1 MKKSIKN
8 SIRFFVLSMVVIVF
22 ITTIILSRSIIDIEN
37 IFALSNMIIL
47 ICFLIIA
54 LVICTTISNLIT
66 FPLKKIE
73 KSMKNVSEGKIIDTK
88 YLKDYSKYEEL
99 KELIGS
105 YTLMMELIKKNNFD
119 LNSQQSKTEIILE
132 HMADGVIAF
141 SISKQVVHMNKSAM
155 RLLAINNTYD
165 TFDKII
171 SKLNITLDFDKIMY
185 LPNYKSIEAKITVFE
200 NTLNIVFVPFFS
212 DRLSPMGVIMV
223 IRNITET
230 VKLDNLRK
238 EFVANVSH
246 ELKTPLTSI
255 KGYSE
260 TMMNGDLTYQEIS
273 RFSKVI
279 NQEAN
284 RMDRLVADLLQLSRF
299 DYKKVSWKKMMF
311 SVVELAQGV
320 CEKMKYSAQEK
331 NHKLECIITAQPPNV
346 YADRD
351 AIEQVIMNVVSN
363 SIKYT
368 PENGNIVVYVGTVN
382 NNAYIKVI
390 DNGIGI
396 PSSDLNRIFERF
408 YRVDKARSRK
418 MGGTGLGLSIVKEI
432 IDGNNGTI
440 NIKSEVNKGT
450 EVIITLPTKI
460 KQANIKGGN

>member
-1 MKKSIKN
+1 MKMSIKTCM
-8 SIRFFVLSMVVIVF
+8 ILGFVSVVVIVF
-22 ITTIILSRSIIDIEN
+22 ITTLLLSSQVLDTKN
-37 IFALSNMIIL
+37 IFSVSNILVLCIFIVFSLILAVII
-47 ICFLIIA
+47 
-54 LVICTTISNLIT
+54 SRLIT

-73 KSMKNVSEGKIIDTK
+73 KSMRTVASGKIVDVKHLKNINKFSEIEETID
-88 YLKDYSKYEEL
+88 
-99 KELIGS
+99 S
-105 YTLMMELIKKNNFD
+105 YNGMMEMIKKNNFD

-141 SISKQVVHMNKSAM
+141 SITRQVVHMNKSAQ
-155 RLLAINNTYD
+155 RLLKIDNSYD

-171 SKLNITLDFDKIMY
+171 KKLESDLDFDKIMY
-185 LPNYKSIEAKITVFE
+185 LPNYKSIDMKTVVDD
-200 NTLNIVFVPFFS
+200 NALNIIFIPFFS
-212 DRLSPMGVIMV
+212 NRLTPMGVIMIV
-223 IRNITET
+223 RNITEN
-230 VKLDNLRK
+230 VKLDDMRK

-260 TMMNGDLTYQEIS
+260 TIMNGDLTYQEII

-284 RMDRLVADLLQLSRF
+284 RMGRLVADLLQLSRF

-311 SVVELAQGV
+311 AIDEMAQNV
-320 CEKMKYSAQEK
+320 CEKMQLSAKEK
-331 NHKLECIITAQPPNV
+331 NHTLECVVNVKPPHV

-351 AIEQVIMNVVSN
+351 SIEQVLVNIISN

-368 PENGNIVVYVGTVN
+368 PEGGIIRVYVGSIN
-382 NNAYIKVI
+382 KDNAYVKII

-396 PSSDLNRIFERF
+396 PQKDLSRIFERF

-440 NIKSEVNKGT
+440 NIRSEVNQGT
-450 EVIITLPTKI
+450 EVSITLPTK
-460 KQANIKGGN
+460 

>member
-1 MKKSIKN
+1 MKMSIKTCM
-8 SIRFFVLSMVVIVF
+8 ILGFVSVVVIVF
-22 ITTIILSRSIIDIEN
+22 ITTLLLSSQVLDTKN
-37 IFALSNMIIL
+37 IFSVSNIL
-47 ICFLIIA
+47 VLCIFIVFSLILALII
-54 LVICTTISNLIT
+54 SRLIT

-73 KSMKNVSEGKIIDTK
+73 KSMRTVASGKIVDVKHLKNINKFSEIEETID
-88 YLKDYSKYEEL
+88 
-99 KELIGS
+99 S
-105 YTLMMELIKKNNFD
+105 YNGMMEMIKKNNFD

-141 SISKQVVHMNKSAM
+141 SITRQVVHMNKSAQ
-155 RLLAINNTYD
+155 RLLKIDNSYD

-171 SKLNITLDFDKIMY
+171 KKLESDLDFDKIMY
-185 LPNYKSIEAKITVFE
+185 LPNYKSIDMKTVVDD
-200 NTLNIVFVPFFS
+200 NALNIIFIPFFS
-212 DRLSPMGVIMV
+212 NRLTPMGVIMIV
-223 IRNITET
+223 RNITEN
-230 VKLDNLRK
+230 VKLDDMRK

-260 TMMNGDLTYQEIS
+260 TIMNGDLTYQEII

-284 RMDRLVADLLQLSRF
+284 RMGRLVADLLQLSRF

-311 SVVELAQGV
+311 AIDEMAQNV
-320 CEKMKYSAQEK
+320 CEKMQLSAKEK
-331 NHKLECIITAQPPNV
+331 NHTLECVVNVKPPHV

-351 AIEQVIMNVVSN
+351 SIEQVLVNIISN

-368 PENGNIVVYVGTVN
+368 PEGGIIRVYVGSIN
-382 NNAYIKVI
+382 KDNAYVKII

-396 PSSDLNRIFERF
+396 PQKDLSRIFERF

-418 MGGTGLGLSIVKEI
+418 MGGTGRGLTNVKEI

-440 NIKSEVNKGT
+440 NIRSEVNQGT
-450 EVIITLPTKI
+450 EVSITLPTK
-460 KQANIKGGN
+460 

>member
-8 SIRFFVLSMVVIVF
+8 SIRFFSIVLVVIVY
-22 ITTIILSRSIIDIEN
+22 ITTLILSSNITDIKTFLSVSNIIVLF
-37 IFALSNMIIL
+37 IFLLIAFLSGTI
-47 ICFLIIA
+47 
-54 LVICTTISNLIT
+54 ISNLIT
-66 FPLKKIE
+66 FPIKKIE
-73 KSMKNVSEGKIIDTK
+73 KGMKSVSEGKIIDTRH
-88 YLKDYSKYEEL
+88 LKDYANFSEL
-99 KELIGS
+99 DELVDS

-141 SISKQVVHMNKSAM
+141 SISRQVVHMNKSAM
-155 RLLAINNTYD
+155 RLLGIGKQED
-165 TFDKII
+165 TFEKII
-171 SKLNITLDFDKIMY
+171 NKLNIKLDFDKIMY
-185 LPNYKSIEAKITVFE
+185 LPNYKTIEAKITIAE
-200 NTLNIVFVPFFS
+200 NNLNIVFVPFFS

-223 IRNITET
+223 IRNITES
-230 VKLDNLRK
+230 VKLDNMRK

-260 TMMNGDLTYQEIS
+260 TIMNGDLTYQEIA

-311 SVVELAQGV
+311 SIVDVAKGV
-320 CEKMKYSAQEK
+320 CEKMKYAAKEK
-331 NHKLECIITAQPPNV
+331 NHKLECIVTVEPPNV

-351 AIEQVIMNVVSN
+351 AIEQVIMNIVSN

-368 PENGNIVVYVGTVN
+368 KDGGTITVYVGSIN
-382 NNAYIKVI
+382 NNVYIKVI

-396 PSSDLNRIFERF
+396 PPQDLNRIFERF

-440 NIKSEVNKGT
+440 DIKSEVNKGT

-460 KQANIKGGN
+460 KN

>member
-1 MKKSIKN
+1 MKMSIKTCM
-8 SIRFFVLSMVVIVF
+8 ILGFVSVVVIVF
-22 ITTIILSRSIIDIEN
+22 ITTLLLSSQVLDTKN
-37 IFALSNMIIL
+37 IFSVSNIL
-47 ICFLIIA
+47 VLCIFIVFSLILALII
-54 LVICTTISNLIT
+54 SRLIT

-73 KSMKNVSEGKIIDTK
+73 KSMRTVASGKIVDVKHLKNINKFSEIEETID
-88 YLKDYSKYEEL
+88 
-99 KELIGS
+99 S
-105 YTLMMELIKKNNFD
+105 YNGMMEMIKKNNFD

-141 SISKQVVHMNKSAM
+141 SITRQVVHMNKSAQ
-155 RLLAINNTYD
+155 RLLKIDNSYD

-171 SKLNITLDFDKIMY
+171 KKLESDLDFDKIMY
-185 LPNYKSIEAKITVFE
+185 LPNYKSIDMKTVVDD
-200 NTLNIVFVPFFS
+200 NALNIIFIPFFS
-212 DRLSPMGVIMV
+212 NRLTPMGVIMIV
-223 IRNITET
+223 RNITEN
-230 VKLDNLRK
+230 VKLDDMRK

-260 TMMNGDLTYQEIS
+260 TIMNGDLTYQEII

-284 RMDRLVADLLQLSRF
+284 RMGRLVADILQLSRF

-311 SVVELAQGV
+311 AIDEMAQNV
-320 CEKMKYSAQEK
+320 CEKMQLSAKEK
-331 NHKLECIITAQPPNV
+331 NHTLECVVNVKPPHV

-351 AIEQVIMNVVSN
+351 SIEQVLVNIISN

-368 PENGNIVVYVGTVN
+368 PEGGIIRVYVGSIN
-382 NNAYIKVI
+382 KDNAYVKII

-396 PSSDLNRIFERF
+396 PQKDLSRIFERF

-440 NIKSEVNKGT
+440 NIRSEVNQGT
-450 EVIITLPTKI
+450 EVSITLPTK
-460 KQANIKGGN
+460 

>member
-8 SIRFFVLSMVVIVF
+8 SIRFFSMIMVVIVF
-22 ITTIILSRSIIDIEN
+22 ITTIILSSKVIDINN
-37 IFALSNMIIL
+37 IFALSNVIVLFILLVITFIFATIIANMII
-47 ICFLIIA
+47 
-54 LVICTTISNLIT
+54 
-66 FPLKKIE
+66 FPLKKMDKGM
-73 KSMKNVSEGKIIDTK
+73 KSVSTGKFIDTK
-88 YLKDYSKYEEL
+88 HL
-99 KELIGS
+99 KEYASFSEIDDLVTS
-105 YTLMMELIKKNNFD
+105 YTSMMELIKKNNFD
-119 LNSQQSKTEIILE
+119 LNSQKSKTEIILE

-155 RLLAINNTYD
+155 RLLGIEKEED
-165 TFDKII
+165 TFDKITK
-171 SKLNITLDFDKIMY
+171 KLNIKLDFDKIMY
-185 LPNYKSIEAKITVFE
+185 LPNYKSIETKLTIAE
-200 NTLNIVFVPFFS
+200 NALNIVFVPFFS
-212 DRLSPMGVIMV
+212 DKLSPMGVIMV
-223 IRNITET
+223 IRNITES
-230 VKLDNLRK
+230 VKLDNMRK

-260 TMMNGDLTYQEIS
+260 TIMNGDLTYQEIA

-311 SVVELAQGV
+311 SIVDVAQGV
-320 CEKMKYSAQEK
+320 CEKMKYSAKEK
-331 NHKLECIITAQPPNV
+331 NHKLECIVTVEPPNV

-351 AIEQVIMNVVSN
+351 AIEQVIMNIVSN

-368 PENGNIVVYVGTVN
+368 PEGGTITVYVGAINGSV
-382 NNAYIKVI
+382 YVKVI

-396 PSSDLNRIFERF
+396 PPQDLNRIFERF

-418 MGGTGLGLSIVKEI
+418 MGGTGLGLSIVKEM
-432 IDGNNGTI
+432 IDGNDGTI
-440 NIKSEVNKGT
+440 DIKSEVNKGT

-460 KQANIKGGN
+460 KAQ

>member
-1 MKKSIKN
+1 MKKSIKT
-8 SIRFFVLSMVVIVF
+8 SIRLLSMIMVVIAF
-22 ITTIILSRSIIDIEN
+22 ITTIILSINFVDNNN
-37 IFALSNMIIL
+37 IFSVTNIIVL
-47 ICFLIIA
+47 CVLLFIAFIAGTINANLII
-54 LVICTTISNLIT
+54 
-66 FPLKKIE
+66 FPLKKME
-73 KSMKNVSEGKIIDTK
+73 KGMKSVSEGKFVDTK
-88 YLKDYSKYEEL
+88 HLKDYTSLAEI
-99 KELIGS
+99 KELIES
-105 YTLMMELIKKNNFD
+105 YTSMMELIKKNSFD

-132 HMADGVIAF
+132 HMADGVVAF

-155 RLLAINNTYD
+155 RLLNIEKSYD
-165 TFDKII
+165 TFDKITN
-171 SKLNITLDFDKIMY
+171 KLNIELDFDKIMY
-185 LPNYKSIEAKITVFE
+185 LPNYKSIETKVTVGE
-200 NTLNIVFVPFFS
+200 NALNIVFVPFFS

-223 IRNITET
+223 IRNITES
-230 VKLDNLRK
+230 VKLDNMRK

-260 TMMNGDLTYQEIS
+260 TMMTGDLTFAEIT
-273 RFSKVI
+273 RFAKVI

-311 SVVELAQGV
+311 SIVDLAQSV
-320 CEKMKYSAQEK
+320 CEKMQYAAKEK
-331 NHKLECIITAQPPNV
+331 NHHLECIVTVEPPNV

-351 AIEQVIMNVVSN
+351 AIEQVIMNIVSN

-368 PENGNIVVYVGTVN
+368 QEGGTITVYVGSINGSV
-382 NNAYIKVI
+382 YIKVI

-396 PSSDLNRIFERF
+396 PPQDLNRIFERF

-432 IDGNNGTI
+432 IDGNDGTI
-440 NIKSEVNKGT
+440 DIRSEVNKGT
-450 EVIITLPTKI
+450 EVVITLPTKV
-460 KQANIKGGN
+460 KA

>member
-1 MKKSIKN
+1 MKMSIKTCM
-8 SIRFFVLSMVVIVF
+8 ILGFVSVVVIVF
-22 ITTIILSRSIIDIEN
+22 ITTLLLSSQVLDTKN
-37 IFALSNMIIL
+37 IFSVSNIL
-47 ICFLIIA
+47 VLCIFIVFSLILALII
-54 LVICTTISNLIT
+54 SRLIT

-73 KSMKNVSEGKIIDTK
+73 KSMRMVASGKIVDVKHLKNINKFSEIEETID
-88 YLKDYSKYEEL
+88 
-99 KELIGS
+99 S
-105 YTLMMELIKKNNFD
+105 YNGMMEMIKKNNFD

-141 SISKQVVHMNKSAM
+141 SITRQVVHMNKSAQ
-155 RLLAINNTYD
+155 RLLKIDNSYD

-171 SKLNITLDFDKIMY
+171 KKLESDLDFDKIMY
-185 LPNYKSIEAKITVFE
+185 LPNYKSIDMKTVVDD
-200 NTLNIVFVPFFS
+200 NALNIIFIPFFS
-212 DRLSPMGVIMV
+212 NRLTPMGVIMIV
-223 IRNITET
+223 RNITEN
-230 VKLDNLRK
+230 VKLDDMRK

-260 TMMNGDLTYQEIS
+260 TIMNGDLTYQEII

-284 RMDRLVADLLQLSRF
+284 RMGRLVADLLQLSRF

-311 SVVELAQGV
+311 AIDEMAQNV
-320 CEKMKYSAQEK
+320 CEKMQLSAKEK
-331 NHKLECIITAQPPNV
+331 NHTLECVVNVKPPHV

-351 AIEQVIMNVVSN
+351 SIEQVLVNIISN

-368 PENGNIVVYVGTVN
+368 PEGGIIRVYVGSIN
-382 NNAYIKVI
+382 KDNAYVKII

-396 PSSDLNRIFERF
+396 PQKDLSRIFERF

-440 NIKSEVNKGT
+440 NIRSEVNQGT
-450 EVIITLPTKI
+450 EVSITLPTK
-460 KQANIKGGN
+460 

>member
-1 MKKSIKN
+1 MKMSIKTCM
-8 SIRFFVLSMVVIVF
+8 ILGFVSVVVIVF
-22 ITTIILSRSIIDIEN
+22 ITTLLLSSQVLDTKN
-37 IFALSNMIIL
+37 IFSISNIL
-47 ICFLIIA
+47 VLCIFIVFSLILALII
-54 LVICTTISNLIT
+54 SRLIT

-73 KSMKNVSEGKIIDTK
+73 KSMRTVASGKIVDVKHLKNINKFSEIEETID
-88 YLKDYSKYEEL
+88 
-99 KELIGS
+99 S
-105 YTLMMELIKKNNFD
+105 YNGMMEMIKKNNFD

-141 SISKQVVHMNKSAM
+141 SITRQVVHMNKSAQ
-155 RLLAINNTYD
+155 RLLKIDNSYD

-171 SKLNITLDFDKIMY
+171 KKLESDLDFDKIMY
-185 LPNYKSIEAKITVFE
+185 LPNYKSIDMKTVVDD
-200 NTLNIVFVPFFS
+200 NALNIIFIPFFS
-212 DRLSPMGVIMV
+212 NRLTPMGVIMIV
-223 IRNITET
+223 RNITEN
-230 VKLDNLRK
+230 VKLDDMRK

-260 TMMNGDLTYQEIS
+260 TIMNGDLTYQEII

-284 RMDRLVADLLQLSRF
+284 RMGRLVADLLQLSRF

-311 SVVELAQGV
+311 AIDEMAQNV
-320 CEKMKYSAQEK
+320 CEKMQLSAKEK
-331 NHKLECIITAQPPNV
+331 NHTLECVVNVKPPHV

-351 AIEQVIMNVVSN
+351 SIEQVLVNIISN

-368 PENGNIVVYVGTVN
+368 PEGGIIRVYVGSIN
-382 NNAYIKVI
+382 KDNAYVKII

-396 PSSDLNRIFERF
+396 PQKDLSRIFERF

-440 NIKSEVNKGT
+440 NIRSEVNQGT
-450 EVIITLPTKI
+450 EVSITLPTK
-460 KQANIKGGN
+460 

>member
-1 MKKSIKN
+1 MKMSIKTCM
-8 SIRFFVLSMVVIVF
+8 ILGFVSVVVIVF
-22 ITTIILSRSIIDIEN
+22 ITTLLLSSQVLDRKN
-37 IFALSNMIIL
+37 IFSVSNIL
-47 ICFLIIA
+47 VLCIFIVFSLILALII
-54 LVICTTISNLIT
+54 SRLIT

-73 KSMKNVSEGKIIDTK
+73 KSMRTVASGKIVDVKHLKNINKFSEIEETID
-88 YLKDYSKYEEL
+88 
-99 KELIGS
+99 S
-105 YTLMMELIKKNNFD
+105 YNGMMEMIKKNNFD

-141 SISKQVVHMNKSAM
+141 SITRQVVHMNKSAQ
-155 RLLAINNTYD
+155 RLLKIDNSYD

-171 SKLNITLDFDKIMY
+171 KKLESDLDFDKIMY
-185 LPNYKSIEAKITVFE
+185 LPNYKSIDMKTVVDD
-200 NTLNIVFVPFFS
+200 NALNIIFIPFFS
-212 DRLSPMGVIMV
+212 NRLTPMGVIMIV
-223 IRNITET
+223 RNITEN
-230 VKLDNLRK
+230 VKLDDMRK

-260 TMMNGDLTYQEIS
+260 TIMNGDLTYQEII

-284 RMDRLVADLLQLSRF
+284 RMGRLVADLLQLSRF

-311 SVVELAQGV
+311 AIDEMAQNV
-320 CEKMKYSAQEK
+320 CEKMQLSAKEK
-331 NHKLECIITAQPPNV
+331 NHTLECVVNVKPPHV

-351 AIEQVIMNVVSN
+351 SIEQVLVNIISN

-368 PENGNIVVYVGTVN
+368 PEGGIIRVYVGSIN
-382 NNAYIKVI
+382 KDNAYVKII

-396 PSSDLNRIFERF
+396 PQKDLSRIFERF

-440 NIKSEVNKGT
+440 NIRSEVNQGT
-450 EVIITLPTKI
+450 EVSITLPTK
-460 KQANIKGGN
+460 

>member
-1 MKKSIKN
+1 MKMSIKTCM
-8 SIRFFVLSMVVIVF
+8 ILGFVSVVVIVF
-22 ITTIILSRSIIDIEN
+22 ITTLLLSSQVLDTKN
-37 IFALSNMIIL
+37 IFSVSNLLVLCIFIVFSLIL
-47 ICFLIIA
+47 ALII
-54 LVICTTISNLIT
+54 SRLIT

-73 KSMKNVSEGKIIDTK
+73 KSMRTVASGKIVDVKHLKNINKFSEIEETID
-88 YLKDYSKYEEL
+88 
-99 KELIGS
+99 S
-105 YTLMMELIKKNNFD
+105 YNGMMEMIKKNNFD

-141 SISKQVVHMNKSAM
+141 SITRQVVHMNKSAQ
-155 RLLAINNTYD
+155 RLLKIDNSYD

-171 SKLNITLDFDKIMY
+171 KKLESDLDFDKIMY
-185 LPNYKSIEAKITVFE
+185 LPNYKSIDMKTVVDD
-200 NTLNIVFVPFFS
+200 NALNIIFIPFFS
-212 DRLSPMGVIMV
+212 NRLTPMGVIMIV
-223 IRNITET
+223 RNITEN
-230 VKLDNLRK
+230 VKLDDMRK

-260 TMMNGDLTYQEIS
+260 TIMNGDLTYQEII

-284 RMDRLVADLLQLSRF
+284 RMGRLVADLLQLSRF

-311 SVVELAQGV
+311 AIDEMAQNV
-320 CEKMKYSAQEK
+320 CEKMQLSAKEK
-331 NHKLECIITAQPPNV
+331 NHTLECVVNVKPPHV

-351 AIEQVIMNVVSN
+351 SIEQVLVNIISN

-368 PENGNIVVYVGTVN
+368 PEGGIIRVYVGSIN
-382 NNAYIKVI
+382 KDNAYVKII

-396 PSSDLNRIFERF
+396 PQKDLSRIFERF

-440 NIKSEVNKGT
+440 NIRSEVNQGT
-450 EVIITLPTKI
+450 EVSITLPTK
-460 KQANIKGGN
+460 

>member
-1 MKKSIKN
+1 MMKLSIK
-8 SIRFFVLSMVVIVF
+8 SCITFLVMSVVVIVF
-22 ITTIILSRSIIDIEN
+22 ITTLILSRGIIDSNQVFSIN
-37 IFALSNMIIL
+37 NMITLMIL
-47 ICFLIIA
+47 LLIFLIPT
-54 LVICTTISNLIT
+54 LVIVRLIT
-66 FPLKKIE
+66 FPLKKIDKAMRTVATGRIIE
-73 KSMKNVSEGKIIDTK
+73 PRHLKNTVKLSELNEIV
-88 YLKDYSKYEEL
+88 
-99 KELIGS
+99 GS
-105 YTLMMELIKKNNFD
+105 FSSMMEIIKKNNFD

-132 HMADGVIAF
+132 HMADGVVAF
-141 SISKQVVHMNKSAM
+141 SIAKQVVHMNKSAM
-155 RLLAINNTYD
+155 WLLNINEEDD
-165 TFDKII
+165 TFEKILK
-171 SKLNITLDFDKIMY
+171 KLDIQIEFDKIMY
-185 LPNYKSIEAKITVFE
+185 LPNYKSIEVKVNVGE
-200 NTLNIVFVPFFS
+200 NALNIVFVPFFS
-212 DRLSPMGVIMV
+212 NRLTPMGVIMMV
-223 IRNITET
+223 RNITEN

-260 TMMNGDLTYQEIS
+260 TIANGDLTYQEIV

-284 RMDRLVADLLQLSRF
+284 RMGRLVADLLQLSRF

-311 SVVELAQGV
+311 SIEDMVKNV
-320 CEKMKYSAQEK
+320 CEKMQFSAKEK
-331 NHKLECIITAQPPNV
+331 NHQLECIVTVSPPSV

-351 AIEQVIMNVVSN
+351 AIEQVIINIISN

-368 PENGNIVVYVGTVN
+368 PEGGIIKVYVGSIN
-382 NNAYIKVI
+382 NNAYIKVL

-396 PSSDLNRIFERF
+396 PQKDLNRIFERF

-440 NIKSEVNKGT
+440 DIRSEVNKGT
-450 EVIITLPTKI
+450 EVSITLPTKMKI
-460 KQANIKGGN
+460 N

>member
-1 MKKSIKN
+1 MKMSIKTCM
-8 SIRFFVLSMVVIVF
+8 ILGFVSVVVIVF
-22 ITTIILSRSIIDIEN
+22 ITTLLLSSQVLDTKN
-37 IFALSNMIIL
+37 IFSVSNIL
-47 ICFLIIA
+47 VLCIFIVFSLILALII
-54 LVICTTISNLIT
+54 SRLIT

-73 KSMKNVSEGKIIDTK
+73 KSMRTVASGKIVDVKHLKNINKFSEIEETID
-88 YLKDYSKYEEL
+88 
-99 KELIGS
+99 S
-105 YTLMMELIKKNNFD
+105 YNGMMEMIKKNNFD

-141 SISKQVVHMNKSAM
+141 SITRQVVHMNKSAQ
-155 RLLAINNTYD
+155 RLLKIDNSYD

-171 SKLNITLDFDKIMY
+171 KKLESDLDFDKIMY
-185 LPNYKSIEAKITVFE
+185 LPNYKSIDMKTVVDD
-200 NTLNIVFVPFFS
+200 NALNIIFIPFFS
-212 DRLSPMGVIMV
+212 NRLTPMGVIMIV
-223 IRNITET
+223 RNITEN
-230 VKLDNLRK
+230 VKLDDMRK

-260 TMMNGDLTYQEIS
+260 TIMNGDLTYQEII

-284 RMDRLVADLLQLSRF
+284 RMGRLVADLLQLSRF

-311 SVVELAQGV
+311 AIDEMAQNV
-320 CEKMKYSAQEK
+320 CEKMQLSAKEK
-331 NHKLECIITAQPPNV
+331 NHTLECVVNVKPPHV

-351 AIEQVIMNVVSN
+351 SIEQVLVNIISN

-368 PENGNIVVYVGTVN
+368 PEGGIIRVYVGSIN
-382 NNAYIKVI
+382 KDNAYVKII

-396 PSSDLNRIFERF
+396 PQKDLSRIFERF

-440 NIKSEVNKGT
+440 NIRSEVNQGT
-450 EVIITLPTKI
+450 EVSITLPTK
-460 KQANIKGGN
+460 

>member
-1 MKKSIKN
+1 MKMSIKTCM
-8 SIRFFVLSMVVIVF
+8 ILGFVSVVVIVF
-22 ITTIILSRSIIDIEN
+22 ITTLLLSSQVLDTKN
-37 IFALSNMIIL
+37 IFSVSNIL
-47 ICFLIIA
+47 VLCIFIVFSLILALII
-54 LVICTTISNLIT
+54 SRLIT

-73 KSMKNVSEGKIIDTK
+73 KSMRTVASGKIVDVKHLKNINKFSEIEETID
-88 YLKDYSKYEEL
+88 
-99 KELIGS
+99 S
-105 YTLMMELIKKNNFD
+105 YNGMMEMIKKNNFD

-141 SISKQVVHMNKSAM
+141 SITRQVVHMNKSAQ
-155 RLLAINNTYD
+155 RLLKIDNSYD

-171 SKLNITLDFDKIMY
+171 KKLESDLDFDKIMY
-185 LPNYKSIEAKITVFE
+185 LPNYKSIDMKIVVDD
-200 NTLNIVFVPFFS
+200 NALNIIFIPFFS
-212 DRLSPMGVIMV
+212 NRLTPMGVIMIV
-223 IRNITET
+223 RNITEN
-230 VKLDNLRK
+230 VKLDDMRK

-260 TMMNGDLTYQEIS
+260 TIMNGDLTYQEII

-284 RMDRLVADLLQLSRF
+284 RMGRLVADLLQLSRF

-311 SVVELAQGV
+311 AIDEMAQNV
-320 CEKMKYSAQEK
+320 CEKMQLSAKEK
-331 NHKLECIITAQPPNV
+331 NHTLECVVNVKPPHV

-351 AIEQVIMNVVSN
+351 SIEQVLVNIISN

-368 PENGNIVVYVGTVN
+368 PEGGIIRVYVGSIN
-382 NNAYIKVI
+382 KDNAYVKII

-396 PSSDLNRIFERF
+396 PQKDLSRIFERF

-440 NIKSEVNKGT
+440 NIRSEVNQGT
-450 EVIITLPTKI
+450 EVSITLPTK
-460 KQANIKGGN
+460 

>member
-1 MKKSIKN
+1 MKMSIKTCM
-8 SIRFFVLSMVVIVF
+8 ILGFVSVVVIVF
-22 ITTIILSRSIIDIEN
+22 ITTLLLSSQVLDTKN
-37 IFALSNMIIL
+37 IFSVSNIL
-47 ICFLIIA
+47 VLCIFIVFSLILALII
-54 LVICTTISNLIT
+54 SRLIT

-73 KSMKNVSEGKIIDTK
+73 KSMRTVASGKIVDVKHLKNINKFSEIEETID
-88 YLKDYSKYEEL
+88 
-99 KELIGS
+99 S
-105 YTLMMELIKKNNFD
+105 YNGMMEMIKKNNFD

-141 SISKQVVHMNKSAM
+141 SITRQVVHMNKSAQ
-155 RLLAINNTYD
+155 RLLKIDNSYD

-171 SKLNITLDFDKIMY
+171 KKLESDLDFDKIMY
-185 LPNYKSIEAKITVFE
+185 LPNYKSIDMKTVVDD
-200 NTLNIVFVPFFS
+200 NALNIIFIPFFS
-212 DRLSPMGVIMV
+212 NRLTPRGVIMIV
-223 IRNITET
+223 RNITEN
-230 VKLDNLRK
+230 VKLDDMRK

-260 TMMNGDLTYQEIS
+260 TIMNGDLTYQEII

-284 RMDRLVADLLQLSRF
+284 RMGRLVADLLQLSRF

-311 SVVELAQGV
+311 AIDEMAQNV
-320 CEKMKYSAQEK
+320 CEKMQLSAKEK
-331 NHKLECIITAQPPNV
+331 NHTLECVVNVKPPHV

-351 AIEQVIMNVVSN
+351 SIEQVLVNIISN

-368 PENGNIVVYVGTVN
+368 PEGGIIRVYVGSIN
-382 NNAYIKVI
+382 KDNAYVKII

-396 PSSDLNRIFERF
+396 PQKDLSRIFERF

-440 NIKSEVNKGT
+440 NIRSEVNQGT
-450 EVIITLPTKI
+450 EVSITLPTK
-460 KQANIKGGN
+460 

>member
-1 MKKSIKN
+1 MKKSLKN
-8 SIRFFVLSMVVIVF
+8 SMRILCMGLVVIVY
-22 ITTIILSRSIIDIEN
+22 ITTLILSISIIDTQN
-37 IFALSNMIIL
+37 IFSVTNLIVLLIYIL
-47 ICFLIIA
+47 IA
-54 LVICTTISNLIT
+54 LLVGTIVSNLIT
-66 FPLKKIE
+66 FPIKKIE
-73 KSMKNVSEGKIIDTK
+73 KGMKSVSEGKIIDPK
-88 YLKDYSKYEEL
+88 YLKEYTNFTEV
-99 KELIGS
+99 KELVDS

-141 SISKQVVHMNKSAM
+141 SISRQVVHMNKSAM
-155 RLLAINNTYD
+155 RLLGIEKLDD
-165 TFDKII
+165 TFEKII
-171 SKLNITLDFDKIMY
+171 RKLKIDLDFDKIMY
-185 LPNYKSIEAKITVFE
+185 LPNYKTIETKITIAD
-200 NTLNIVFVPFFS
+200 NALNIVFVPFFS

-223 IRNITET
+223 IRNITES
-230 VKLDNLRK
+230 VRLDNMRK

-260 TMMNGDLTYQEIS
+260 TIMNGDLTYQEIS
-273 RFSKVI
+273 KFSKVI

-311 SVVELAQGV
+311 SIVELSQGV
-320 CEKMKYSAQEK
+320 CEKMKYAAKEK
-331 NHKLECIITAQPPNV
+331 NHNLECIVTVEPPNV

-351 AIEQVIMNVVSN
+351 AIEQVIMNIVSN

-368 PENGNIVVYVGTVN
+368 PEGGTITVYVGSINSNV
-382 NNAYIKVI
+382 YIKVI

-396 PSSDLNRIFERF
+396 PQADLNRIFERF

-440 NIKSEVNKGT
+440 DIKSEVNKGT
-450 EVIITLPTKI
+450 EVIITLPTKEKI
-460 KQANIKGGN
+460 N

>member
-8 SIRFFVLSMVVIVF
+8 SIRFLNMIMVVIVY
-22 ITTIILSRSIIDIEN
+22 ITTIILCTKFINTSN
-37 IFALSNMIIL
+37 IFAINNIIL
-47 ICFLIIA
+47 
-54 LVICTTISNLIT
+54 LVIFLLLSFIFSTILANVVT
-66 FPLKKIE
+66 FPLKKLE
-73 KSMKNVSEGKIIDTK
+73 KGMKNIADGKITDIK
-88 YLKDYSKYEEL
+88 YLNEYSSLTEIKD
-99 KELIGS
+99 LISS
-105 YTLMMELIKKNNFD
+105 YQLMTKLIKKNNFD

-141 SISKQVVHMNKSAM
+141 SITKQVVHMNKSAM
-155 RLLAINNTYD
+155 RLLAIDKEFD
-165 TFDKII
+165 TFDKITKRLQI
-171 SKLNITLDFDKIMY
+171 NLEFDKIMY
-185 LPNYKSIEAKITVFE
+185 LPNYKSIETKVVVLDNA
-200 NTLNIVFVPFFS
+200 LNIVFVPFFS
-212 DRLSPMGVIMV
+212 DKLSPMGVIMV
-223 IRNITET
+223 IRNITES
-230 VKLDNLRK
+230 VRLDNMRK

-260 TMMNGDLTYQEIS
+260 TIMNGDLTYQEII

-284 RMDRLVADLLQLSRF
+284 RMNRLVADLLQLSRF

-311 SVVELAQGV
+311 SLVDLANGV
-320 CEKMKYSAQEK
+320 CEKMRYLAEEK
-331 NHKLECIITAQPPNV
+331 HHKLECVVTVAPPNV
-346 YADRD
+346 YADKD
-351 AIEQVIMNVVSN
+351 SIEQVIVNIVSN

-368 PENGNIVVYVGTVN
+368 KEGGTITIYIGVIESSAYLKVV
-382 NNAYIKVI
+382 

-396 PSSDLNRIFERF
+396 PEADLKRIFERF
-408 YRVDKARSRK
+408 YRVDKTRSRK

-432 IDGNNGTI
+432 IDGNDGTI

-460 KQANIKGGN
+460 KT

>member
-1 MKKSIKN
+1 MKMSIKTCM
-8 SIRFFVLSMVVIVF
+8 ILGFVSVVVIVF
-22 ITTIILSRSIIDIEN
+22 ITTLLLSSQVLDTKN
-37 IFALSNMIIL
+37 IFSVSNIL
-47 ICFLIIA
+47 VLCIFIVFSLILALII
-54 LVICTTISNLIT
+54 SRLIT

-73 KSMKNVSEGKIIDTK
+73 KSMRTVAGGKIVDVKHLKNINKFSEIEETID
-88 YLKDYSKYEEL
+88 
-99 KELIGS
+99 S
-105 YTLMMELIKKNNFD
+105 YNGMMEMIKKNNFD

-141 SISKQVVHMNKSAM
+141 SITRQVVHMNKSAQ
-155 RLLAINNTYD
+155 RLLKIDNSYD

-171 SKLNITLDFDKIMY
+171 KKLESDLDFDKIMY
-185 LPNYKSIEAKITVFE
+185 LPNYKSIDMKTVVDD
-200 NTLNIVFVPFFS
+200 NALNIIFIPFFS
-212 DRLSPMGVIMV
+212 NRLTPMGVIMIV
-223 IRNITET
+223 RNITEN
-230 VKLDNLRK
+230 VKLDDMRK

-260 TMMNGDLTYQEIS
+260 TIMNGDLTYQEII

-284 RMDRLVADLLQLSRF
+284 RMGRLVADLLQLSRF

-311 SVVELAQGV
+311 AIDEMAQNV
-320 CEKMKYSAQEK
+320 CEKMQLSAKEK
-331 NHKLECIITAQPPNV
+331 NHTLECVVNVKPPHV

-351 AIEQVIMNVVSN
+351 SIEQVLVNIISN

-368 PENGNIVVYVGTVN
+368 PEGGIIRVYVGSIN
-382 NNAYIKVI
+382 KDNAYVKII

-396 PSSDLNRIFERF
+396 PQKDLSRIFERF

-440 NIKSEVNKGT
+440 NIRSEVNQGT
-450 EVIITLPTKI
+450 EVSITLPTK
-460 KQANIKGGN
+460 

>member
-1 MKKSIKN
+1 MKMSIKTCM
-8 SIRFFVLSMVVIVF
+8 ILGFVSVVVIVF
-22 ITTIILSRSIIDIEN
+22 ITTLLLSSQVLDTKN
-37 IFALSNMIIL
+37 IFSVSNIL
-47 ICFLIIA
+47 VLCTFIVFSLILALII
-54 LVICTTISNLIT
+54 SRLIT

-73 KSMKNVSEGKIIDTK
+73 KSMRTVASGKIVDVKHLKNINKFSEIEETID
-88 YLKDYSKYEEL
+88 
-99 KELIGS
+99 S
-105 YTLMMELIKKNNFD
+105 YNGMMEMIKKNNFD

-141 SISKQVVHMNKSAM
+141 SITRQVVHMNKSAQ
-155 RLLAINNTYD
+155 RLLKIDNSYD

-171 SKLNITLDFDKIMY
+171 KKLKSDLDFDKIMY
-185 LPNYKSIEAKITVFE
+185 LPNYKSIDMKTVVDD
-200 NTLNIVFVPFFS
+200 NALNIIFIPFFS
-212 DRLSPMGVIMV
+212 NRLTPMGVIMIV
-223 IRNITET
+223 RNITEN
-230 VKLDNLRK
+230 VKLDDMRK

-260 TMMNGDLTYQEIS
+260 TIMNGDLTYQEII

-284 RMDRLVADLLQLSRF
+284 RMGRLVADLLQLSRF

-311 SVVELAQGV
+311 AIDEMAQNV
-320 CEKMKYSAQEK
+320 CEKMQLSAKEK
-331 NHKLECIITAQPPNV
+331 NHTLECVVNVKPPHV

-351 AIEQVIMNVVSN
+351 SIEQVLVNIISN

-368 PENGNIVVYVGTVN
+368 PEGGIIRVYVGSIN
-382 NNAYIKVI
+382 KDNAYVKII

-396 PSSDLNRIFERF
+396 PQKDLSRIFERF

-440 NIKSEVNKGT
+440 NIRSEVNQGT
-450 EVIITLPTKI
+450 EVSITLPTK
-460 KQANIKGGN
+460 

>member
-1 MKKSIKN
+1 MKMSIKTCM
-8 SIRFFVLSMVVIVF
+8 ILGFVSVVVIVF
-22 ITTIILSRSIIDIEN
+22 ITTLLLSSQVLDTKN
-37 IFALSNMIIL
+37 IFSVSNIL
-47 ICFLIIA
+47 VLCIFIVFSLILALII
-54 LVICTTISNLIT
+54 SRLIT

-73 KSMKNVSEGKIIDTK
+73 KSMRTVASGKIVDVKHLKNINKFSEIEETID
-88 YLKDYSKYEEL
+88 
-99 KELIGS
+99 S
-105 YTLMMELIKKNNFD
+105 YNGMMEMIKKNNFD

-141 SISKQVVHMNKSAM
+141 SITRQVVHMNKSAQ
-155 RLLAINNTYD
+155 RLLKIDNSYD

-171 SKLNITLDFDKIMY
+171 KKLESDLDFDKIMY
-185 LPNYKSIEAKITVFE
+185 LPNYKSIDMKTIVDDNA
-200 NTLNIVFVPFFS
+200 LNIIFIPFFS
-212 DRLSPMGVIMV
+212 NRLTPMGVIMIV
-223 IRNITET
+223 RNITEN
-230 VKLDNLRK
+230 VKLDDMRK

-260 TMMNGDLTYQEIS
+260 TIMNGDLTYQEII

-284 RMDRLVADLLQLSRF
+284 RMGRLVADLLQLSRF

-311 SVVELAQGV
+311 AVDEMAQNV
-320 CEKMKYSAQEK
+320 CEKMQLSAKEK
-331 NHKLECIITAQPPNV
+331 NHTLECVVNVKPPHV

-351 AIEQVIMNVVSN
+351 SIEQVLVNIISN

-368 PENGNIVVYVGTVN
+368 PEGGIIRVYVGSIN
-382 NNAYIKVI
+382 KDNAYVKII

-396 PSSDLNRIFERF
+396 PQKDLSRIFERF

-440 NIKSEVNKGT
+440 NIRSEVNQGT
-450 EVIITLPTKI
+450 EVSITLPTK
-460 KQANIKGGN
+460 

>member
-1 MKKSIKN
+1 MKMSIKTCM
-8 SIRFFVLSMVVIVF
+8 ILGFVSVVVIVF
-22 ITTIILSRSIIDIEN
+22 ITTLLLSSQVLDTKN
-37 IFALSNMIIL
+37 IFSVSNIL
-47 ICFLIIA
+47 VLCIFIVFSLILALII
-54 LVICTTISNLIT
+54 SRLIT

-73 KSMKNVSEGKIIDTK
+73 KSMRTVASGKIVDVKHLKNINKFSEIEETID
-88 YLKDYSKYEEL
+88 
-99 KELIGS
+99 S
-105 YTLMMELIKKNNFD
+105 YNGMMEMIKKNNFD

-141 SISKQVVHMNKSAM
+141 SITRQVVHMNKSAQ
-155 RLLAINNTYD
+155 RLLKIDNSYD

-171 SKLNITLDFDKIMY
+171 KKLESDLDFDKIMY
-185 LPNYKSIEAKITVFE
+185 LPNYKSIDMKTVVDD
-200 NTLNIVFVPFFS
+200 NALNIIFIPFFS
-212 DRLSPMGVIMV
+212 NRLTPMGVIMIV
-223 IRNITET
+223 RNITEN
-230 VKLDNLRK
+230 VKLDDMRK

-260 TMMNGDLTYQEIS
+260 TIMNGDLTYQEII

-279 NQEAN
+279 NKEAN
-284 RMDRLVADLLQLSRF
+284 RMGRLVADLLQLSRF

-311 SVVELAQGV
+311 AIDEMAQNV
-320 CEKMKYSAQEK
+320 CEKMQLSAKEK
-331 NHKLECIITAQPPNV
+331 NHTLECVVNVKPPHV

-351 AIEQVIMNVVSN
+351 SIEQVLVNIISN

-368 PENGNIVVYVGTVN
+368 PEGGIIRVYVGSIN
-382 NNAYIKVI
+382 KDNAYVKII

-396 PSSDLNRIFERF
+396 PQKDLSRIFERF

-440 NIKSEVNKGT
+440 NIRSEVNQGT
-450 EVIITLPTKI
+450 EVSITLPTK
-460 KQANIKGGN
+460 

>member
-1 MKKSIKN
+1 MKMSIKTCM
-8 SIRFFVLSMVVIVF
+8 ILGFVSVVVIVF
-22 ITTIILSRSIIDIEN
+22 ITTLLLSSQVLDTKN
-37 IFALSNMIIL
+37 IFSVSNIL
-47 ICFLIIA
+47 VLCIFIVFSLILALII
-54 LVICTTISNLIT
+54 SRLIT

-73 KSMKNVSEGKIIDTK
+73 KSMRTVASGKIVDVKHLKNINKFSEIEETID
-88 YLKDYSKYEEL
+88 
-99 KELIGS
+99 S
-105 YTLMMELIKKNNFD
+105 YNGMMEMIKKNNFD

-141 SISKQVVHMNKSAM
+141 SITRQVVHMNKSAQ
-155 RLLAINNTYD
+155 RLLKIDNSYD

-171 SKLNITLDFDKIMY
+171 KKLESDLDFDKIIY
-185 LPNYKSIEAKITVFE
+185 LPNYKSIDMKTVVDD
-200 NTLNIVFVPFFS
+200 NALNIIFIPFFS
-212 DRLSPMGVIMV
+212 NRLIAMGVIMIV
-223 IRNITET
+223 RNITEN
-230 VKLDNLRK
+230 VKLDDMRK

-260 TMMNGDLTYQEIS
+260 TIMNGDLTYQEII

-284 RMDRLVADLLQLSRF
+284 RMGRLVADLLQLSRF

-311 SVVELAQGV
+311 AIDEMAQNV
-320 CEKMKYSAQEK
+320 CEKMQLSAKEK
-331 NHKLECIITAQPPNV
+331 NHTLECVVNVKPPHV

-351 AIEQVIMNVVSN
+351 SIEQVLVNIISN

-368 PENGNIVVYVGTVN
+368 PEGGIIRVYVGSIN
-382 NNAYIKVI
+382 KDNAYVKII

-396 PSSDLNRIFERF
+396 PQKDLSRIFERF

-440 NIKSEVNKGT
+440 NIRSEVNQGT
-450 EVIITLPTKI
+450 EVSITLPTK
-460 KQANIKGGN
+460 